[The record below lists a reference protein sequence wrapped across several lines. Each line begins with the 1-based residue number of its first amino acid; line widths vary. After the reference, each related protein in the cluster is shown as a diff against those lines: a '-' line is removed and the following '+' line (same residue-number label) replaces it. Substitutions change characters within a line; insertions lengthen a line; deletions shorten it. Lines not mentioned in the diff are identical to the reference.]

1 MLICNCLKF
10 KNVKRLSYILILL
23 TGAVLLTNCV
33 TPSHLVMPPGPP
45 STVTRTQQINI
56 NEFTIYPLTNKDDIS
71 GIGILKN
78 TFADYMKHNDS
89 YYEIQENYP
98 DAYLSVNIKPRKEIN
113 RTWILDVAFFYPFV
127 GMIPSPWWG
136 YTYADL
142 TLSIEIPSIDY
153 AQYTF
158 SESSKINSILYPY
171 YSAGKAITQKFRQT
185 YWQLFSNISKYDFQ
199 GNWTGTRNITALIES
214 KEKTIISEQIIAE
227 KSKNRPTVAVSKKI
241 PDVDKNIPINQIQKP
256 NTFALIIGNEDYR
269 SYQLDLSGEVNVDFA
284 ENDARIF
291 RVYAI
296 NTLGVPERNV
306 IMLINGTSGQMHQAL
321 TRINLI
327 AKNTKGEANLIFYYA
342 GHGLPDEVTKEPYL
356 IPVDVS
362 GKDLSQ
368 AIKLK
373 DVYSKLNEHPNK
385 RVTMFLDACFSGGA
399 RSQGLLAA
407 RAVKVKPKE
416 QQLKGNLIVFT
427 ASSGEESSLPYK
439 EKYHGMFTYFLLK
452 KLQESKGNITYKELS
467 DYLNEKISLES
478 VLVNSKEQ
486 NTQTNVSPDA
496 TNIWKNWNFLK

>member
-1 MLICNCLKF
+1 M
-10 KNVKRLSYILILL
+10 
-23 TGAVLLTNCV
+23 TGAVLLTNCY
-33 TPSHLVMPPGPP
+33 TPKHLVLPPGP
-45 STVTRTQQINI
+45 SSITTRTQKINI
-56 NEFTIYPLTNKDDIS
+56 NGFTVYPLTNKDDLRR
-71 GIGILKN
+71 IGALKN
-78 TFADYMKHNDS
+78 NFADYMKVNDS
-89 YYEIQENYP
+89 YYKIQEYFP
-98 DAYLSVNIKPRKEIN
+98 DASLNVNIKPSKIIK
-113 RTWILDVAFFYPFV
+113 RTWILDAAFFYPFL
-127 GMIPSPWWG
+127 GMCPSPWWG
-136 YTYADL
+136 KTYANL
-142 TLSIEIPSIDY
+142 TLSIDIPSIDY
-153 AQYTF
+153 AQYNF
-158 SESSKINSILYPY
+158 SDSSKINLIMYPY
-171 YSAGKAITQKFRQT
+171 YGAGEAISKKFRLT
-185 YWQLFSNISKYDFQ
+185 YWQLFSEISKYDFQ
-199 GNWTGTRNITALIES
+199 KNWTGSQNITALLEN
-214 KEKTIISEQIIAE
+214 KEKTIISEQIVAE
-227 KSKNRPTVAVSKKI
+227 ESKTRPTVVVSKNI
-241 PDVDKNIPINQIQKP
+241 SDVDRNIPINNINRP
-256 NTFALIIGNEDYR
+256 NTFALIIGNEDYS
-269 SYQLDLSGEVNVDFA
+269 SYQLDLSSEVNVNFA

-306 IMLINGTSGQMHQAL
+306 MMLINGTSGQMHQAL
-321 TRINLI
+321 TKINLI
-327 AKNTKGEANLIFYYA
+327 ARNTKGEANLIFYYA
-342 GHGLPDEVTKEPYL
+342 GHGLPDEVTREPYL

-439 EKYHGMFTYFLLK
+439 EKSHGLFTYFLLK
-452 KLQESKGNITYKELS
+452 KLQVSKGNLTYKELS
-467 DYLNEKISLES
+467 DYLNEKISLEAI
-478 VLVNSKEQ
+478 LVNSKEQ